1 MAATLRSEIVSSR
14 GIFARC
20 FASSELTV
28 EAEGTRGCCA
38 WIMELRTWF
47 DDLAMPLK
55 KIKGRKMRSISSA
68 PYVCLFI
75 AGQGPAHPR
84 GRGGQAVL
92 CGKGRCAEATLS
104 LLSLTQGVELKLI

>member
-55 KIKGRKMRSISSA
+55 K
-68 PYVCLFI
+68 
-75 AGQGPAHPR
+75 
-84 GRGGQAVL
+84 
-92 CGKGRCAEATLS
+92 
-104 LLSLTQGVELKLI
+104 